1 MKPKDDYKPLSP
13 EDPVNSTF
21 FFKDILN
28 RLKIDLNSP
37 EHVLS
42 RQWAD
47 VVGANLATSSR
58 FCSIENNVLK
68 VKCTNS
74 SSAALFR
81 MNSSE
86 VIKKVNSLFPELNII
101 KVNVR
106 V

>member
-1 MKPKDDYKPLSP
+1 MNAKEDYEHLSP
-13 EDPVNSTF
+13 EDPVSSTV

-28 RLKIDLNSP
+28 RLNIDLNAP

-42 RQWAD
+42 SQWAQIA
-47 VVGANLATSSR
+47 GENLANISS
-58 FCSIENNVLK
+58 FCGIENGVLK

-74 SSAALFR
+74 STASLFR
-81 MNSSE
+81 MNSRE
-86 VIKKVNSLFPELNII
+86 IIKKINSIFPELNII